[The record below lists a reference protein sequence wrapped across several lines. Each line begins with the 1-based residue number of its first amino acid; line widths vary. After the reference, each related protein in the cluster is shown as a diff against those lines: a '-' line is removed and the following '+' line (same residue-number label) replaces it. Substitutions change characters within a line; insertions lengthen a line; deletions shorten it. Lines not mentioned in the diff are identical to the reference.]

1 MRIFILVIVF
11 LTLFTGTAFSDMGA
25 IVPDETVDL
34 TEPAQRAIIAHDGF
48 SEILIL
54 STDFDTSSDTKV
66 VRFIPFPSKALIK
79 EGSKETFKNLETLV
93 KKYNL
98 HYLTFYRSG
107 EPKKEGIEVISDQTL
122 GPHKIVQ
129 VKVNDFSDFVKW
141 VKELFKKEGISK
153 EGFTEK
159 EQDIIVHYLK
169 MGINYFVFDIVDLS
183 TGINSITPLV
193 YKFDTPYFYYPLV
206 TSSAFPGTGS
216 IELFIFSNYGET
228 LQKVALTPMPYP
240 WKRSETAI
248 VNWEDMEMIEPD
260 IARLMG
266 EHAIMGAVKYKGTY
280 DVNFDIWFKIP
291 IYQLKPYNPLQNMK
305 KR

>member
-1 MRIFILVIVF
+1 MRIFILAIVF
-11 LTLFTGTAFSDMGA
+11 LILLIGTAFSDMGA
-25 IVPDETVDL
+25 IVPDEAVEL
-34 TEPAQRAIIAHDGF
+34 TEPAQRAIIAYDGF

-54 STDFDTSSDTKV
+54 STDFDTSSDTKA
-66 VRFIPFPSKALIK
+66 VRFIPFPSKASIK
-79 EGSKETFKNLETLV
+79 EGNKETFKNLKTLV

-107 EPKKEGIEVISDQTL
+107 EPKKEGIEIVSNQTL

-169 MGINYFVFDIVDLS
+169 KGVNYFVFDIVNLS
-183 TGINSITPLV
+183 NGINPITPLV
-193 YKFDTPYFYYPLV
+193 YKFDTSYFYYPLV

-216 IELFIFSNYGET
+216 IELFIFSNYGEI
-228 LQKVALTPMPYP
+228 LEKAAFSPMPHP
-240 WKRSETAI
+240 WRRSETAI
-248 VNWEDMEMIEPD
+248 VNWEDMEMIDPD
-260 IARLMG
+260 IAKLMG
-266 EHAIMGAVKYKGTY
+266 EHAIFGAIKYKGTY
-280 DVNFDIWFKIP
+280 DVKYDIWLNTS
-291 IYQLKPYNPLQNMK
+291 IYQLKPYNPLQNTK